1 MLAVFGCLCGIFVGI
16 ATAGYM
22 LIQQIRERDTAID
35 EKTNDFIQL
44 NEENISLRNELEE
57 TKFDLSVAN
66 REIKLQDKQIQH
78 VKTILEQ
85 NNYGRDDIK
94 IAKLKEVITTANVK

>member
-1 MLAVFGCLCGIFVGI
+1 M

-22 LIQQIRERDTAID
+22 YIGEC
-35 EKTNDFIQL
+35 EKKEKRISEYE
-44 NEENISLRNELEE
+44 EENRTLREELED

-66 REIKLQDKQIQH
+66 KEVELQDKQIECIRT
-78 VKTILEQ
+78 VLEQ

-94 IAKLKEVITTANVK
+94 IAKLKELVKEFQAIN